1 MKDKLRRRKMLKSLN
16 NLENKNSGIKFK
28 NHMSEQISFLRSL
41 FKRREDKG
49 YQKKEEGGTYFA
61 RDKEEGKGISCANIQ
76 SPT

>member
-1 MKDKLRRRKMLKSLN
+1 
-16 NLENKNSGIKFK
+16 
-28 NHMSEQISFLRSL
+28 MSEQISFLRSL

-49 YQKKEEGGTYFA
+49 YQRKEEGGTYFA